1 MSNDSTIDDLKT
13 QMASAA
19 FGQAVKEHVDQIE
32 IMTLLAAKL
41 SGIPPDV
48 LVVILAITIGRILM
62 TSCPDQVR
70 EHYADIIKDIID
82 RALAL
87 SKE

>member
-1 MSNDSTIDDLKT
+1 MSNDSIINDLKN

-19 FGQAVKEHVDQIE
+19 FGQAVEEHFDQIE

-41 SGIPPDV
+41 SGVPPDV
-48 LVVILAITIGRILM
+48 LAIILAIIIARILM
-62 TSCPDQVR
+62 NGCPDQVR
-70 EHYADIIKDIID
+70 QHYADTIKDIID
-82 RALAL
+82 RALTT